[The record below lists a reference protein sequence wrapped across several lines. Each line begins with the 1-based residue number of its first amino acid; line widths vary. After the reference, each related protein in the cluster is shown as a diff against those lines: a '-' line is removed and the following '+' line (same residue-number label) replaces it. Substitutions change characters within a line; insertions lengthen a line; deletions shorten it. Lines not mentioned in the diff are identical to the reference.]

1 MAVAATDNRVMTM
14 KGLDHASIR
23 IYLDFPDANSEQ
35 SGMVSKDYYSA
46 STAPPLRASILA
58 G

>member
-1 MAVAATDNRVMTM
+1 MAMAATDNRIMTIE
-14 KGLDHASIR
+14 GLDHASIR
-23 IYLDFPDANSEQ
+23 IYFDFPVANSEQ
-35 SGMVSKDYYSA
+35 SGMVSKDCYSA